1 MSKVTNNLK
10 LPRKLTPHSSQPPT
24 SGCGENPDS
33 AGRAA
38 SREKL
43 LRAARD
49 VHQQLLPSGG
59 NLSEKMNGDAE
70 NPRRIEV
77 CLLQRGTA
85 GSNLDGQ
92 PLEEVL
98 QARRLCLSRGPSAHG
113 ASPSLSEALL
123 QNSPGAA
130 VPPNAE
136 LNPQL
141 GEGPRAQAGAGRSC
155 REALLA
161 GKAARSPSSEIIGC
175 N

>member
-10 LPRKLTPHSSQPPT
+10 LPQKLTPHSSQPPT

-77 CLLQRGTA
+77 CLLQRE
-85 GSNLDGQ
+85 Q
-92 PLEEVL
+92 LEVTWMVSPWRKCYRHV
-98 QARRLCLSRGPSAHG
+98 ASAC
-113 ASPSLSEALL
+113 
-123 QNSPGAA
+123 PGA
-130 VPPNAE
+130 PQRRE
-136 LNPQL
+136 LLLPFQKPCSKIL
-141 GEGPRAQAGAGRSC
+141 PALRC
-155 REALLA
+155 RRML
-161 GKAARSPSSEIIGC
+161 S
-175 N
+175 